1 MQKFKDIAKMLVES
15 EEFAEES
22 VRAAVERAALRELLE
37 RERIYAETG
46 VKSAALDVET
56 DKEDE

>member
-22 VRAAVERAALRELLE
+22 VRAVVERAALRELLE

>member
-1 MQKFKDIAKMLVES
+1 MLVES

-22 VRAAVERAALRELLE
+22 VCAAVERAALRELLE

-56 DKEDE
+56 KEDE